1 MTNIGINIFM
11 QKFDK
16 IYKIVINTHF
26 IYKIQALVGPP
37 VTDYYNHHGTEEND
51 QKMLKLRYLL

>member
-1 MTNIGINIFM
+1 MTNTSINIFM

-16 IYKIVINTHF
+16 IYKIVNNIHV

-37 VTDYYNHHGTEEND
+37 VTDYYNHHGTEENN
-51 QKMLKLRYLL
+51 

>member
-1 MTNIGINIFM
+1 MTNAGINIFM

-16 IYKIVINTHF
+16 IYKTVINIHF

-37 VTDYYNHHGTEEND
+37 VTDYYNHHGTED
-51 QKMLKLRYLL
+51 KV